1 VLLNV
6 ALKTFGQCTGRV
18 QQVAAQ
24 KWMTDAHLHC
34 EYGILFFF
42 SIFLQARRSDGLE
55 WKVLERV
62 HGFFF
67 IFELPRAIGLKL
79 KTFVC
84 IEQMHGPT
92 VDVQCQEQRR
102 EFVES
107 ERD

>member
-1 VLLNV
+1 MR
-6 ALKTFGQCTGRV
+6 TCTV
-18 QQVAAQ
+18 S
-24 KWMTDAHLHC
+24 M
-34 EYGILFFF
+34 EYYFF